1 MSIVIHWIRKCHI
14 LEQFKH
20 ISVQHMWLNIQ
31 YAVHTKNLLYP
42 MAKNYNEVGHG
53 SDSSLK
59 VIGIESIPCTIRIDW
74 KQIEMS

>member
-20 ISVQHMWLNIQ
+20 ISVQHINTLFTLKGK
-31 YAVHTKNLLYP
+31 A
-42 MAKNYNEVGHG
+42 YNEVGNG
-53 SDSSLK
+53 SDHSLK

-74 KQIEMS
+74 K